1 MCISL
6 NYGPGTLMTVFH
18 LCSRRFT
25 ANKKQKKKYGQI
37 AVYDLITK
45 NDSRHFVSQP
55 NDQMADC
62 FIDRRARGQCVA
74 GSSDAHKKMCMFVCA
89 AVIKLAMQ
97 THVFYENRLFGMDL
111 GGTVSVLPD
120 QLQHPISVPVSIPV
134 PSSQFQFQFPA
145 LVPVSFSVWISV
157 SQKNTQCVITI
168 FYATLLR

>member
-1 MCISL
+1 
-6 NYGPGTLMTVFH
+6 MTAAI
-18 LCSRRFT
+18 LSASQMTKWPT
-25 ANKKQKKKYGQI
+25 ALLTGVREE
-37 AVYDLITK
+37 AACC
-45 NDSRHFVSQP
+45 
-55 NDQMADC
+55 M
-62 FIDRRARGQCVA
+62 QCVA

-145 LVPVSFSVWISV
+145 LVPVSFSV
-157 SQKNTQCVITI
+157 
-168 FYATLLR
+168 